1 MDPLVERAEPLIKHV
16 FDEVRDLVVEKN
28 RSYGGSMLKP
38 GLFGPKDPEER
49 IWCRISDKLARLQAG
64 NSYPGD
70 NDLKDLMGYFA
81 GILVLRAISNTD
93 KEDTKNV
100 GN

>member
-1 MDPLVERAEPLIKHV
+1 MDNLVERAEPLIKHI
-16 FDEVRDLVVEKN
+16 FDTVRDMVVEKN

-70 NDLKDLMGYFA
+70 NDLIDLMGYFA
-81 GILVLRAISNTD
+81 GILVLRTMSSTD
-93 KEDTKNV
+93 SEEGKNV